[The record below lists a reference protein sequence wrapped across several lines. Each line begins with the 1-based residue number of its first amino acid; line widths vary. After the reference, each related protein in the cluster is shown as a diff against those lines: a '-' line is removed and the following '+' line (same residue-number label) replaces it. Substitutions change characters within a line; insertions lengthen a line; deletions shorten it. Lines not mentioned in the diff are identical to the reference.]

1 MEKKQTNK
9 IRLITGTAMLTAV
22 AVGLQYVEIAI
33 PIMPSFI
40 KLDFSD
46 LPELIGAFAYG
57 PLAGV
62 IIALLKNLIHMAVSQ
77 SGFVGELSNFLLGAS
92 FALVAGLIY
101 KHKKTKGEAL
111 VAGIAASLVMA
122 VISVPFNYFI
132 IYPLYY
138 NVLGFPEAAVLQMY
152 QVILPKTKSILQALL
167 IFNHAPGQGH
177 CFVRVGSNSGAGTL
191 FYPHLTMISR
201 HQQYST
207 PKMNNIPHP
216 RQSSKKTKGAIK
228 NETPIPRN
236 PNSPPVPLLTSRDR
250 IPPLSPRQVHFHP
263 SATNRNT
270 STALSHKSQQ

>member
-1 MEKKQTNK
+1 MVKALRPNIFVGASLLPKKEKIMEKKQTNK

-138 NVLGFPEAAVLQMY
+138 NVLGFPEMAVLQMY
-152 QVILPKTKSILQALL
+152 QVILPKTKSILQALF
-167 IFNHAPGQGH
+167 IFNLPFT
-177 CFVRVGSNSGAGTL
+177 FVKGLICAGI
-191 FYPHLTMISR
+191 TMLI
-201 HQQYST
+201 Y
-207 PKMNNIPHP
+207 K
-216 RQSSKKTKGAIK
+216 
-228 NETPIPRN
+228 
-236 PNSPPVPLLTSRDR
+236 
-250 IPPLSPRQVHFHP
+250 PLSPV
-263 SATNRNT
+263 
-270 STALSHKSQQ
+270 LKGK